1 MLNKKAPWL
10 LTLFLVLAP
19 SCGNDDDDT
28 DDGGDGTSA
37 DGGGD
42 DGSGTGGDDGS
53 DGSGSGGDGGD
64 GGTDDP
70 YGPCETEA
78 DCPIEGSR
86 CPGSSGACSPPCTD
100 VSECPEVPGF
110 EVTCVGETCSITCS
124 VSEPCPTGMQCLAGV
139 TCGWP

>member
-1 MLNKKAPWL
+1 MLHKRAPWL
-10 LTLFLVLAP
+10 FTLFLVLAP
-19 SCGNDDDDT
+19 SCGDDEDDNDDSG
-28 DDGGDGTSA
+28 DGGTSA
-37 DGGGD
+37 DGGD

-53 DGSGSGGDGGD
+53 DGSGTGGDGG
-64 GGTDDP
+64 GTDNP

-86 CPGSSGACSPPCTD
+86 CPGSSGGCLPPCTD

-110 EVTCVGETCSITCS
+110 EVVCEGDTCSIPCS
-124 VSEPCPTGMQCLAGV
+124 VSDPCPTGMQCLAGI